1 MKISRPP
8 KAAIVLR
15 NKYHLF
21 YECLAVL
28 SGALLPLAFAPV
40 NWFFL
45 AVFSPLLAFFSWHG
59 VRPGVAA
66 RRGLLFGLGFFGV
79 GVSWVYVAVADYT
92 PGITRLHLFGEA
104 ISPEGI
110 LVAGLFVALLSL
122 FITLQAYLGARL
134 QHRLSLAWHGL
145 VFATV
150 WMLFEWLRG
159 WVLTGFPWLDLGYSQ
174 IISPLAGYA
183 PVLGSYGVSLMVVLT
198 AAGLWQWLQRR
209 DRFGYGLLVGLLVIW
224 LGGWGLT
231 FIKWSHPTGKPIKVA
246 LVQGNLPQLTK
257 WDPSKILYRL
267 DFYADLSRPYW
278 GKVDA
283 IVWPENAMTIFWQDA
298 PQQYRK
304 DLEQHVKQSGTDL
317 VIGLPYENE
326 KTGQYYSSLLVL
338 GKTPGV
344 YNKRHL
350 VPFGE
355 YVPLASELRGLIK
368 FFNLPMSSFSP
379 GAPDQKHLEI
389 AGQPMAPSICYEDAF
404 GSELLRFL
412 PQATVLINGSNNAWY
427 GRSLAPYQHLQISS
441 MRALETSR
449 EEIRATTTGISA
461 LVNQHGR
468 VIKRSPEFKSYVLT
482 GKVQPRQG
490 ATPYVRTGNWPV
502 VSLIFVLLGIL
513 VLRSRWSR
521 QPDNVN

>member
-1 MKISRPP
+1 MPTSKHS
-8 KAAIVLR
+8 L
-15 NKYHLF
+15 YFDL
-21 YECLAVL
+21 LAVL
-28 SGALLPLAFAPV
+28 AGAMLPLAFAPV
-40 NWFFL
+40 NGFFL
-45 AVFSPLLAFFSWHG
+45 AIVSPLLAFISWHG
-59 VRPGVAA
+59 VRPGVAS
-66 RRGLLFGLGFFGV
+66 RRGFLFGLGMFGV

-92 PGITRLHLFGEA
+92 PGITTFSVFGLT

-110 LVAGLFVALLSL
+110 LVASLFVILLSL
-122 FITLQAYLGARL
+122 FITLQAYLGAKL
-134 QHRLSLAWHGL
+134 QQGLSPAWHGL
-145 VFATV
+145 VFATC

-183 PVLGSYGVSLMVVLT
+183 PILGVYGVSMLVALT
-198 AAGLWQWLQRR
+198 AAGIWQWLQIRNR
-209 DRFGYGLLVGLLVIW
+209 LTRGMLVGLLLIW
-224 LGGWGLT
+224 GTGWGLT
-231 FIKWSHPTGKPIKVA
+231 FIKWSQPTGKPIKVA

-267 DFYADLSRPYW
+267 DTYADLSKPYW

-283 IVWPENAMTIFWQDA
+283 IIWPENALTIFWQDA
-298 PQQYRK
+298 PADYRHA
-304 DLEQHVKQSGTDL
+304 LQQHVKQSGTNL

-338 GKTPGV
+338 GKHPGV

-355 YVPLASELRGLIK
+355 YVPLAAELRGLIK
-368 FFNLPMSSFSP
+368 FFNLPMSGFSP
-379 GAPDQKHLEI
+379 GAAQQKHLEI

-404 GSELLRFL
+404 GTELLDFL

-427 GRSLAPYQHLQISS
+427 GHSLAPYQHLQISS
-441 MRALETSR
+441 MRALETAR

-468 VIKRSPEFKSYVLT
+468 VIKRSPEFKTYVLT
-482 GKVQPRQG
+482 GEVQPRKG

-502 VSLIFVLLGIL
+502 VSLIFLALAVLLI
-513 VLRSRWSR
+513 RRRWRRDVSM
-521 QPDNVN
+521 D